1 MQLWSKLWPLTP
13 PAIVHSRSFLDPRW
27 LNLTLSLSLALSTS
41 IFFFLLSCLQLCI
54 CQRFMDS
61 FRFPIMLHYY
71 TFQVTLSIYTS
82 LIAYLSP
89 LSSQLVSSSSVVFL
103 FILLEVANHSFHTCK
118 SYVGS
123 RAGWLCELCYTWG
136 FLLLFPIY
144 FSRVLFLPP
153 ILLLLCLVLC
163 SSPSGNPVV
172 KSGKDWLHER
182 MSAGRSC
189 PWNIQ
194 VCLSLSPLPLSPLP
208 FSFSFILSASLLFF
222 LALHS
227 QYWDDSIIWIISWA
241 TLIYFCFQHRPYEIS
256 LL

>member
-1 MQLWSKLWPLTP
+1 MYLPEIYGFPLLSYH
-13 PAIVHSRSFLDPRW
+13 A
-27 LNLTLSLSLALSTS
+27 SLSHFSGHTINLCFS
-41 IFFFLLSCLQLCI
+41 I
-54 CQRFMDS
+54 
-61 FRFPIMLHYY
+61 P
-71 TFQVTLSIYTS
+71 
-82 LIAYLSP
+82 YLSS

-103 FILLEVANHSFHTCK
+103 SILLEVANHSFHTYK
-118 SYVGS
+118 SYVQS

-144 FSRVLFLPP
+144 FSRVLFFLPP

-194 VCLSLSPLPLSPLP
+194 VRLSLSPLPLPPPHFLILFLS
-208 FSFSFILSASLLFF
+208 LSASLLFF
-222 LALHS
+222 LALRS
-227 QYWDDSIIWIISWA
+227 QYWNDSVIWIISWA
-241 TLIYFCFQHRPYEIS
+241 TLIYFFSQHTLHEIS
-256 LL
+256 VIARTSSRICQKSFDIFL